1 MVLPQKGEL
10 IGEGRTAQVYAWGPG
25 HVLKLYYDWWPEGN
39 IEYEART
46 GRAVHMAGIPSPAV
60 GEIVVVDGRR
70 GLVYERIDGPSMTD
84 LLLAGP
90 GRVEELAHTFA
101 QLHATMH
108 RPAPGSG
115 LPSQRDNLLRNI
127 DTMPATLLP
136 ATLKEKVLRTIQG
149 LPGGD
154 AICHGD
160 YHPGNVIMSSR
171 GPVPIDWENASLGSP
186 AADVARSALLLETAH
201 FYLAGAP
208 EYTALVEGINR
219 FRQLYL
225 QAYCSLTGADPDLID
240 AWRVPMSAHRL
251 HEGIA
256 QEEAYLLD
264 IVAHG
269 ASTDL

>member
-1 MVLPQKGEL
+1 MNRVGKGEL

-25 HVLKLYYDWWPEGN
+25 RVLKLYYDWWPEGN
-39 IEYEART
+39 IEYEAKIGKT
-46 GRAVHMAGIPSPAV
+46 VHAAGIPSPEV
-60 GEIVVVDGRR
+60 GELVEVDGRR

-84 LLLAGP
+84 LLLADP
-90 GRVEELAHTFA
+90 GSIDELAHTLA

-108 RPAPGSG
+108 LPAPGSV
-115 LPSQRDNLLRNI
+115 LPRQRDNLLRNI
-127 DTMPATLLP
+127 DSISATLLP
-136 ATLKEKVLRTIQG
+136 ATLKEKVSQTVQE
-149 LPGGD
+149 LPDGD
-154 AICHGD
+154 VVCHGD

-186 AADVARSALLLETAH
+186 EADVARTALLLETAH
-201 FYLAGAP
+201 FYLTGAP

-225 QAYCSLTGADPDLID
+225 QAYCSLTGSDPDLIS
-240 AWRVPMSAHRL
+240 AWRVPVAAARL

-264 IVAHG
+264 IVSQG
-269 ASTDL
+269 ISLDL